1 MEIQEGNAT
10 QTSTMLLAP
19 KTAWPKAQTL
29 ASSSNVSSAVVEL
42 AQVAMNL
49 AQRYPVTLKKG
60 QLEWLVDPFDSRFM
74 NIHRKMCYIMLQLCI
89 DACTSVY
96 GYAPL
101 YTLDTVNVTCVWRI
115 LACMQLAPIFMMDGS
130 AAVLFSGKDHLKS
143 SGQKV
148 EWRTIYIYMY
158 VMRCA
163 LGTQQLLSFSGP
175 GNDLQADSFI
185 WVVYTKSGE
194 EKSYK

>member
-1 MEIQEGNAT
+1 MVQGWQMKFVNRKLSMEIQEGNAT
-10 QTSTMLLAP
+10 QTSAMLLAP

-74 NIHRKMCYIMLQLCI
+74 NVHRKMCYIMLQLCI

-101 YTLDTVNVTCVWRI
+101 YTLDKCHMRMTHI
-115 LACMQLAPIFMMDGS
+115 SMY
-130 AAVLFSGKDHLKS
+130 AVANM
-143 SGQKV
+143 
-148 EWRTIYIYMY
+148 RAYMY
-158 VMRCA
+158 VHTHVFLFM
-163 LGTQQLLSFSGP
+163 
-175 GNDLQADSFI
+175 
-185 WVVYTKSGE
+185 V
-194 EKSYK
+194 